1 MIFNRFKSNPLS
13 LRWKWGIMLFLIFS
27 LVTII
32 FLSLYRNLIHTQ
44 QTKFMTDEVEQ
55 LSQISVDSIQSA
67 LYSQDEE
74 KLNNT
79 IKMIE
84 KDGTIIRLFDRNQRL
99 TYETKTLGISTGNFD
114 PVLKLVQTK
123 DGQFLINTFEID
135 TQSMHDISVIQHVT
149 SYDRFLKN
157 DRELN
162 QTFIKIGLFS
172 IVVILGLAVY
182 LSSIFFKPLHYLNN
196 ALDMVEEE
204 SLSNMRVKQPKNN
217 DDWSDLII
225 HINKLLDRID
235 KYVNNQK
242 QFVEDVSHEL
252 RTPVAIVEGHLKLLN
267 RWGKNDP
274 EIMEESIQV
283 SLQEI
288 TRMKEL
294 VQEMLDLSRADHVD
308 IDYRNEITEI
318 YSTVRQIYNNFVILH
333 PEFHF
338 FLDIDDDSRDVF
350 VQIYRNHFE
359 QIFIILL
366 DNAVKYSRDRKEIHI
381 SVSQN
386 INNIEIAVQDFGEGM
401 SEQDKEKVF
410 SRFYRVDKARSR
422 DKGGN
427 GLGLSIAKQLV
438 NGYKGKVR
446 LESALNYGSI
456 FYIEFPIL
464 KDTREI
470 YKRKQIAEM
479 KSL

>member
-1 MIFNRFKSNPLS
+1 MIFNYSKSNPLS

-32 FLSLYRNLIHTQ
+32 FLSIYRNIIHTQ
-44 QTKFMTDEVEQ
+44 QTDFMKDDIVQ
-55 LSQISVDSIQSA
+55 LSKIATESIEA
-67 LYSQDEE
+67 AVRTGD
-74 KLNNT
+74 KTKINNT
-79 IKMIE
+79 IKVIE
-84 KDGTIIRLFDRNQRL
+84 KDGSIIRLFDQSNKL
-99 TYETKTLGISTGNFD
+99 IYETETLGISTGNFENRM
-114 PVLKLVQTK
+114 KLVETD
-123 DGQFLINTFEID
+123 DGQFWINTYETHAD
-135 TQSMHDISVIQHVT
+135 KGISIIQHLT
-149 SYDRFLKN
+149 NNKRFIEFDKK
-157 DRELN
+157 LN
-162 QTFIKIGLFS
+162 QSFINIGLFS
-172 IVVILGLAVY
+172 IAVILGLAVF

-252 RTPVAIVEGHLKLLN
+252 RTPVAIVEGHLKMLN

-274 EIMEESIQV
+274 EIMEESMQA

-308 IDYRNEITEI
+308 VDYRNEITEV

-338 FLDIDDDSRDVF
+338 FLDIDDDGDDIF
-350 VQIYRNHFE
+350 IQIYRNHFE

-366 DNAVKYSRDRKEIHI
+366 DNAVKYSKDRKEIHI
-381 SVSQN
+381 SLSQN
-386 INNIEIAVQDFGEGM
+386 LNNIEIAIQDFGEGM

-422 DKGGN
+422 EKGGN

-438 NGYKGKVR
+438 EGYKGNIR
-446 LESALNYGSI
+446 LESSLNYGSI